1 MCKMP
6 LEKSS
11 DGQKGRAE
19 HLMPVLVKLDIPVC
33 VTKLWRCFEGD
44 AQMSIEEVQATE
56 DYRGN
61 SRDEQLRKFKPPAGS
76 DFFTRV

>member
-11 DGQKGRAE
+11 DGQEGRAE

-44 AQMSIEEVQATE
+44 AQMSK
-56 DYRGN
+56 DH
-61 SRDEQLRKFKPPAGS
+61 
-76 DFFTRV
+76 